1 MNTDS
6 GADETGG
13 AIGVPR
19 NVPIDQWDPA
29 AQMAYWAFHQQ
40 HRRHYMRYAY
50 LQLSSDADAEEAV
63 DLTFDQVMDRW
74 PDMLEMENLD
84 GYAWTVL
91 KRRIIDMHR
100 KRRRR
105 PEPMDTAAFEA
116 ALAAGAAED
125 PFDALTDTIAL
136 YGAVARLS
144 ERQRDAILLCYGM
157 GHTCVKAAELM
168 GTEAATVRS
177 QLSQGRRRL
186 ARLLNLHHPDF
197 TYRKSTT

>member
-1 MNTDS
+1 
-6 GADETGG
+6 
-13 AIGVPR
+13 
-19 NVPIDQWDPA
+19 
-29 AQMAYWAFHQQ
+29 
-40 HRRHYMRYAY
+40 AY